1 MTSLASHQRTFGDV
15 TIGEELPP
23 VQFPLTVY
31 RLVVAAGGN
40 RDFNSIH
47 HNTAY
52 AQASG
57 APEMYASTFILMG
70 MWERLARDYIGP
82 AGTIRSIRDFRM
94 RRFNLVGSVVEVR
107 GRVRDA
113 RRDGAQGI
121 VTLEVESLVDGQ
133 VTVGPG
139 TVEVTLP
146 SAGPAGPAGPAG

>member
-1 MTSLASHQRTFGDV
+1 MTSLAARQRTFGDV
-15 TIGEELPP
+15 TVGEELPP

-52 AQASG
+52 AQSTG

-70 MWERLARDYIGP
+70 MWERLARDFIGP
-82 AGTIRSIRDFRM
+82 AGTIRSIKDFRM
-94 RRFNLVGSVVEVR
+94 RRFNLAGSVAEVR
-107 GRVRDA
+107 GRVRDV
-113 RRDGAQGI
+113 RHDDGI
-121 VTLEVESLVDGQ
+121 VTLEVETLVDGQ

-146 SAGPAGPAGPAG
+146 AA

>member
-1 MTSLASHQRTFGDV
+1 MTHLASRQRSFSDV
-15 TIGEELPP
+15 VVGEELPP
-23 VQFPLTVY
+23 AEFPLTVY

-52 AQASG
+52 AQATG
-57 APEMYASTFILMG
+57 APEMYASTFFLMG
-70 MWERLARDYIGP
+70 MWERLVRDYIGP
-82 AGTIRSIRDFRM
+82 AGTILAIRDFRM
-94 RRFNLVGSVVEVR
+94 RKFNLAGRTVQVR

-113 RRDGAQGI
+113 RLDGDRGI
-121 VTLEVESLVDGQ
+121 VTLEVESVVDGQ

-146 SAGPAGPAGPAG
+146 AAGAAG

>member
-1 MTSLASHQRTFGDV
+1 MTHLASRQRSFSDV
-15 TIGEELPP
+15 VVGEELPP
-23 VQFPLTVY
+23 VEFPLTVY

-52 AQASG
+52 AQATG
-57 APEMYASTFILMG
+57 AAEMYASTFFLMG
-70 MWERLARDYIGP
+70 TWERLVRDYIGP
-82 AGTIRSIRDFRM
+82 AGTIRSISDFRM
-94 RRFNLVGSVVEVR
+94 RRFNLAGSTVQVR

-113 RRDGAQGI
+113 RPDGDRGI
-121 VTLEVESLVDGQ
+121 VTLEVESVVDGQ

-146 SAGPAGPAGPAG
+146 AAGAAG

>member
-1 MTSLASHQRTFGDV
+1 VTQRSLDDV
-15 TIGEELPP
+15 TVGEELPP
-23 VQFPLTVY
+23 VEFPLTVY
-31 RLVVAAGGN
+31 RFVVAAGGN

-52 AQASG
+52 AQATG
-57 APEMYASTFILMG
+57 APEMYASTFFLMG
-70 MWERLARDYIGP
+70 MWERLVRDYIGP

-94 RRFNLVGSVVEVR
+94 RRFNLVGSLVEVR

-113 RRDGAQGI
+113 RRDDGI
-121 VTLEVESLVDGQ
+121 VTLEVETLVDGQ

-146 SAGPAGPAGPAG
+146 AA

>member
-1 MTSLASHQRTFGDV
+1 VTSLASRQRTFGDV
-15 TIGEELPP
+15 AIGQELPP

-82 AGTIRSIRDFRM
+82 AGLIRSIRDFRM

-107 GRVRDA
+107 GRVRDT
-113 RRDGAQGI
+113 RRDGTQGI

>member
-1 MTSLASHQRTFGDV
+1 VTQRSFGDIIV
-15 TIGEELPP
+15 GEELPP

-52 AQASG
+52 AQATG
-57 APEMYASTFILMG
+57 APEMYASTFFLMG
-70 MWERLARDYIGP
+70 MWERLVRDYIGP

-94 RRFNLVGSVVEVR
+94 RRFNLVGSVAEVR

-113 RRDGAQGI
+113 RRDDGI
-121 VTLEVESLVDGQ
+121 VTLEVETLVGGQ

-139 TVEVTLP
+139 TVEVTV
-146 SAGPAGPAGPAG
+146 PAA

>member
-1 MTSLASHQRTFGDV
+1 MTHLASRQRSFSDV
-15 TIGEELPP
+15 VVGEELPS
-23 VQFPLTVY
+23 VEFPLTVY

-52 AQASG
+52 AQATG
-57 APEMYASTFILMG
+57 APEMYASTFFLMG
-70 MWERLARDYIGP
+70 MWERLVRDYIGP
-82 AGTIRSIRDFRM
+82 AGTILSIRDFRM
-94 RRFNLVGSVVEVR
+94 RKFNLAGRTVQVR

-113 RRDGAQGI
+113 RLDGDRGV
-121 VTLEVESLVDGQ
+121 VTLEVESVVDGQ

-146 SAGPAGPAGPAG
+146 AAGAAG

>member
-1 MTSLASHQRTFGDV
+1 VTHLASRQRSFSDV
-15 TIGEELPP
+15 VVGEELPS
-23 VQFPLTVY
+23 VEFPLTVY

-52 AQASG
+52 AQATG
-57 APEMYASTFILMG
+57 APEMYASTFFLMG
-70 MWERLARDYIGP
+70 MWERLVRDYIGP
-82 AGTIRSIRDFRM
+82 AGTILSIRDFRM
-94 RRFNLVGSVVEVR
+94 RKFNLAGRTVQVR

-113 RRDGAQGI
+113 RLDGDQGI
-121 VTLEVESLVDGQ
+121 VTLEVESVVDGQ

-146 SAGPAGPAGPAG
+146 AAGAAG

>member
-1 MTSLASHQRTFGDV
+1 MTHLASRQRSFSDV
-15 TIGEELPP
+15 VVGEELPS
-23 VQFPLTVY
+23 VEFPLTVY

-52 AQASG
+52 AQATG
-57 APEMYASTFILMG
+57 APEMYASTFFLMG
-70 MWERLARDYIGP
+70 MWERLVRDYIGP
-82 AGTIRSIRDFRM
+82 AGTILAIRDFRM
-94 RRFNLVGSVVEVR
+94 RKFNLAGSTVQVR

-113 RRDGAQGI
+113 RLDGDRGI
-121 VTLEVESLVDGQ
+121 VTLEVESVVDGQ

-146 SAGPAGPAGPAG
+146 AAGAAG

>member
-1 MTSLASHQRTFGDV
+1 VTSLVSPQRDLDDV

-23 VQFPLTVY
+23 VAFPLTVY
-31 RLVVAAGGN
+31 RFVVAAGGN

-52 AQASG
+52 AQATG
-57 APEMYASTFILMG
+57 APEMYASTFFLMG
-70 MWERLARDYIGP
+70 MWERLVRDYIGP

-94 RRFNLVGSVVEVR
+94 RRFNLVGTTVEVR

-113 RRDGAQGI
+113 RRDGDHGV

-146 SAGPAGPAGPAG
+146 AARPAGTVG

>member
-1 MTSLASHQRTFGDV
+1 VTHLASRQRSFSDV
-15 TIGEELPP
+15 VVGEELPS
-23 VQFPLTVY
+23 VEFPLTVY

-52 AQASG
+52 AQATG
-57 APEMYASTFILMG
+57 APEMYASTFFLMG
-70 MWERLARDYIGP
+70 TWERLVRDYIGP
-82 AGTIRSIRDFRM
+82 AGTIRSISDFRM
-94 RRFNLVGSVVEVR
+94 RKFNLAGSTVQVR

-113 RRDGAQGI
+113 RLDGDRGI
-121 VTLEVESLVDGQ
+121 VTLEVESVVDGQ

-146 SAGPAGPAGPAG
+146 AAGAAG

>member
-1 MTSLASHQRTFGDV
+1 VTQRSFDDV
-15 TIGEELPP
+15 SIGEELPT
-23 VQFPLTVY
+23 VEFPLTVY

-52 AQASG
+52 AQATG
-57 APEMYASTFILMG
+57 APEMYASTFFLMG
-70 MWERLARDYIGP
+70 MWERLVRDYIGP

-94 RRFNLVGSVVEVR
+94 RRFNLAGRVAEVR

-113 RRDGAQGI
+113 RRDDGI
-121 VTLEVESLVDGQ
+121 VTLEVETLVDGQ

-139 TVEVTLP
+139 TVEVTW
-146 SAGPAGPAGPAG
+146 PAA

>member
-1 MTSLASHQRTFGDV
+1 VTHLASRQRSFSDV
-15 TIGEELPP
+15 VVGEELPS
-23 VQFPLTVY
+23 VEFPLTVY

-52 AQASG
+52 AQATG
-57 APEMYASTFILMG
+57 AAEMYASTFFLMG
-70 MWERLARDYIGP
+70 MWERLVRDYIGP
-82 AGTIRSIRDFRM
+82 AGTILSIRDFRM
-94 RRFNLVGSVVEVR
+94 RKFNLAGRTVQVR

-113 RRDGAQGI
+113 RLDGDRGI
-121 VTLEVESLVDGQ
+121 VTLEVESVVDGQ

-146 SAGPAGPAGPAG
+146 AAGAAG

>member
-1 MTSLASHQRTFGDV
+1 VTQRSFDDV
-15 TIGEELPP
+15 TVGEELPP
-23 VQFPLTVY
+23 VEFPLTVY
-31 RLVVAAGGN
+31 RFVVAAGGN

-52 AQASG
+52 AQDTG
-57 APEMYASTFILMG
+57 APEMYASTFFLMG
-70 MWERLARDYIGP
+70 TWERLVRDYIGP
-82 AGTIRSIRDFRM
+82 AGTIRSIKDFRM

-113 RRDGAQGI
+113 RRDDGV
-121 VTLEVESLVDGQ
+121 VTLEVETLVDGQ

-146 SAGPAGPAGPAG
+146 AA

>member
-1 MTSLASHQRTFGDV
+1 MTSQASVQRSFEDV
-15 TIGEELPP
+15 TVGEELAP
-23 VQFPLTVY
+23 VAFPLTVY

-57 APEMYASTFILMG
+57 APEMYASTFFLMG
-70 MWERLARDYIGP
+70 MWERLVRDYIGP
-82 AGTIRSIRDFRM
+82 AGTIQSVRDFRM
-94 RRFNLVGSVVEVR
+94 RKFNLVGSTVQVR

-113 RRDGAQGI
+113 RPDGDRCV
-121 VTLEVESLVDGQ
+121 VTLEVESVVDGQ

-139 TVEVTLP
+139 TVEVTVP
-146 SAGPAGPAGPAG
+146 SACAAG